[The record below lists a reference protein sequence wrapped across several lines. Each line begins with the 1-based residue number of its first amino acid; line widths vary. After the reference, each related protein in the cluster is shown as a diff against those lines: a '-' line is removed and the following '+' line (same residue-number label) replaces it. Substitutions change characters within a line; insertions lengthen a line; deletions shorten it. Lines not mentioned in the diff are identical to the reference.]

1 MLTRLLSSFKPGV
14 PEPKIRAKVD
24 SFLKSFEAPAGA
36 AMGDIVG
43 ERAIDGF
50 LYDWK
55 EEDSGI

>member
-50 LYDWK
+50 LYD
-55 EEDSGI
+55 